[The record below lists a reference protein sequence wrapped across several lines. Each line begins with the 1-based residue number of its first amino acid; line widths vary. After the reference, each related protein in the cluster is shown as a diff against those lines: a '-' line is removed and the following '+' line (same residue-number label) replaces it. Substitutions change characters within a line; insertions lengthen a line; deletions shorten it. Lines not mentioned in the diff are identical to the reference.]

1 MSLLNADE
9 LEKWI
14 DLNELVIISG
24 QYIKDENTYTEFIYD
39 KNEFNYSTCY
49 LLRVSLR
56 AVGYKILKYKKYA
69 NRNGI
74 KIMEV
79 YNTNIKWSMWNNIM
93 RECNERSN
101 MLFEEISNIDDTDS
115 DSDENPAE

>member
-49 LLRVSLR
+49 LLRVALR

-69 NRNGI
+69 NKNGI

-79 YNTNIKWSMWNNIM
+79 YETNIKWSMWNNIM